1 MRGGM
6 NVEEGADYEQ
16 AGKHNSKNE
25 GITRKCKRKT
35 KQSKAKRTTNSTLTS
50 GQDCIEVAGLRYD
63 FGNAPSPAGGV
74 RSRTLGSA
82 DPLIRVDGPAAK
94 NSKVRRCCLPRAEFY
109 HSSTALFSGSS
120 AAVAGDI
127 QSLTA
132 LGGTVQTVATVIW
145 QNTIIKG
152 PQMQVLG
159 FWALEGQK

>member
-1 MRGGM
+1 M

-16 AGKHNSKNE
+16 TEKHDSKNE
-25 GITRKCKRKT
+25 GITRKCKHKT
-35 KQSKAKRTTNSTLTS
+35 RQNKTKRTTNNTSTS
-50 GQDCIEVAGLRYD
+50 EQDKIA
-63 FGNAPSPAGGV
+63 S
-74 RSRTLGSA
+74 SA
-82 DPLIRVDGPAAK
+82 DPLIMVDGPATQ
-94 NSKVRRCCLPRAEFY
+94 NSKARRCCLPR
-109 HSSTALFSGSS
+109 SGGSS

-159 FWALEGQK
+159 FRGLGGPEITTRGFWRCPNQWLTKR

>member
-1 MRGGM
+1 MVAAAYCSVRS
-6 NVEEGADYEQ
+6 Q
-16 AGKHNSKNE
+16 AGKHDSKNE
-25 GITRKCKRKT
+25 GITRKFTNKT
-35 KQSKAKRTTNSTLTS
+35 KQNKANNKQHFDVGTRLHRGCGIAPRLWKRAIASRRS
-50 GQDCIEVAGLRYD
+50 QFAAVACLL
-63 FGNAPSPAGGV
+63 
-74 RSRTLGSA
+74 LG
-82 DPLIRVDGPAAK
+82 
-94 NSKVRRCCLPRAEFY
+94 C

-159 FWALEGQK
+159 FGA